1 MEEISQAQTEDFE
14 IRPGMMVEALT
25 LNNQLTFVGKVE
37 RFGSNGA
44 VTIRESTGQE
54 LPPVLYNKEI
64 KLRFFQGE
72 RTMVL
77 HGKICGSGCGS
88 WTSWKTSSWW
98 RSGASSGSM

>member
-54 LPPVLYNKEI
+54 LPLSLI
-64 KLRFFQGE
+64 
-72 RTMVL
+72 
-77 HGKICGSGCGS
+77 HI
-88 WTSWKTSSWW
+88 
-98 RSGASSGSM
+98 